1 LDDQQ
6 LQAAY
11 HQMALIRAFEE
22 RLDELFLQGLVAG
35 TTHLCIGQEA
45 CSVGVGMALKNEDAV
60 FSNHRG
66 HGHLIAK
73 GGDPARL
80 MAEIF
85 GLPYGYSGG
94 RGGSQH
100 CAVKSCNFLGTHG
113 ITAGTIPLATG
124 VALHKKR
131 MEEPGVAL
139 VFFGDGGTGEGIFH
153 ESLNMAALWKLPVF
167 FICENNQ
174 YAMSSAHRDFSPVE
188 SVTKRA
194 GAYGIHAESIDGN
207 DVEAVYESAC
217 EHRKRM
223 VADPAPVLL
232 ELMTYRISGHSRG
245 DQCVYRTR
253 EEEAAARQLDPLERT
268 RARLGWDDER
278 QTEHEVAIDA
288 EIAEIE
294 TRARG
299 EAAHA

>member
-1 LDDQQ
+1 LDDAQ
-6 LQAAY
+6 LQSAY
-11 HQMALIRAFEE
+11 HQMALIRAFEL
-22 RLDELFLQGLVAG
+22 RLNELFLQGLVAG
-35 TTHLCIGQEA
+35 TTHLCVGQEA

-100 CAVKSCNFLGTHG
+100 CAVKDCNFLGTHG

-131 MEEPGVAL
+131 MDEPGVAL

-174 YAMSSAHRDFSPVE
+174 YAMSSAHRDFSPVD
-188 SVTKRA
+188 SVTQRA
-194 GAYGIHAESIDGN
+194 AAYGIHAESIDGN
-207 DVEAVYESAC
+207 DVEAVYASVC

-223 VADPAPVLL
+223 VADSAPVLL

-245 DQCVYRTR
+245 DQCVYRSR
-253 EEEAAARQLDPLERT
+253 EEEAEARQLDPLERT
-268 RARLGWDDER
+268 RARLGWDHER
-278 QTEHEVAIDA
+278 QAEHEAAIDA
-288 EIAEIE
+288 EIADIE
-294 TRARG
+294 ARARG
-299 EAAHA
+299 GAARA